1 MSYMSGTL
9 VKSNLMR
16 EIEREKER
24 WKVREIELERVGEL
38 ERERMR
44 EIDSIKAALSKN
56 MKRLVAMSGETLET
70 NLCVLTE

>member
-16 EIEREKER
+16 EIEIEKER

>member
-16 EIEREKER
+16 EIERENER

-56 MKRLVAMSGETLET
+56 MK
-70 NLCVLTE
+70 